1 MVSRTSKVGPRWL
14 SLAQG
19 QARSRPFVGAR
30 TLPDSLRAGLGSRR
44 AETSPS
50 APLRTQDSLP
60 ALGLTNG
67 GSEWPP
73 TPGHR
78 WVCPARDETA
88 CSQCLVPIIPLAQR
102 QSGETA
108 CHRPRVTDVNAGS
121 DRGGDGMVEWGC
133 NGTVPESRRPH
144 PAVRRHSGE
153 ALDTVPYGNPPS
165 GAWTGR
171 ARGLPHCQ
179 GLGRGHGWRGRGA
192 CPCHAQTG

>member
-30 TLPDSLRAGLGSRR
+30 TLPDFLRAGLGSRR

-50 APLRTQDSLP
+50 APLHTQDSACTWGHKWWLRVAP
-60 ALGLTNG
+60 YPGPSLGLPRPG
-67 GSEWPP
+67 RDRLLPVLSSHHPP
-73 TPGHR
+73 GPATVWGDCLSPSPRHGCER
-78 WVCPARDETA
+78 W
-88 CSQCLVPIIPLAQR
+88 LR
-102 QSGETA
+102 Q
-108 CHRPRVTDVNAGS
+108 
-121 DRGGDGMVEWGC
+121 GGDGMVEWGC
-133 NGTVPESRRPH
+133 NGTVPESRCPH

>member
-30 TLPDSLRAGLGSRR
+30 TLPDFLRAGLGSRR

-60 ALGLTNG
+60 ALGVTNG

-88 CSQCLVPIIPLAQR
+88 CSQCLVPSSPWPSDSLGRLPL
-102 QSGETA
+102 SPS
-108 CHRPRVTDVNAGS
+108 PRHGCERWLR
-121 DRGGDGMVEWGC
+121 RGGDGMVEWGC

-192 CPCHAQTG
+192 CPCHVQTG